1 MHKSLSEIFSTLK
14 NRNHIVISV
23 ETQKAFDK
31 VQHPFT
37 IKAQKKKRIEGIYL
51 YIIIKTMYH
60 KPTSNIILSEEIL
73 RTFYLRS
80 EIRQGYYPL
89 SPFSQYHF

>member
-37 IKAQKKKRIEGIYL
+37 TKAQKKKIEGIYL

-80 EIRQGYYPL
+80 GIRQE
-89 SPFSQYHF
+89 HFI